1 MHKAFLE
8 KLSSA
13 TLKFKWGTMLWELLT
28 LGKSRNFYCEF
39 YDGKSSFH
47 FWASFY
53 FLSINYFSN
62 FNEGPTENCYG
73 KLGSLFTY
81 YYYFIIIINIIII
94 TIIII
99 IIVIFNTNAKRI
111 ANLLVFSVVEI
122 KIKLTGLV
130 MIWMILHRS
139 T

>member
-1 MHKAFLE
+1 
-8 KLSSA
+8 
-13 TLKFKWGTMLWELLT
+13 MLWELLT
-28 LGKSRNFYCEF
+28 LGKSCTFYCEF
-39 YDGKSSFH
+39 YDLNSFFH

-62 FNEGPTENCYG
+62 FNEGPTENCHG

-81 YYYFIIIINIIII
+81 YYYFIIITNIIII

-111 ANLLVFSVVEI
+111 ANLLVFGVVEI

>member
-13 TLKFKWGTMLWELLT
+13 TLKFKWGTILWELLT

-62 FNEGPTENCYG
+62 FNEEPTENCHG

-81 YYYFIIIINIIII
+81 YYYFIIIIL
-94 TIIII
+94 IIII
-99 IIVIFNTNAKRI
+99 IIIIIINQEQEKSSQYIWHWHYIGKCASQDLSSNF
-111 ANLLVFSVVEI
+111 LSV
-122 KIKLTGLV
+122 
-130 MIWMILHRS
+130 
-139 T
+139 